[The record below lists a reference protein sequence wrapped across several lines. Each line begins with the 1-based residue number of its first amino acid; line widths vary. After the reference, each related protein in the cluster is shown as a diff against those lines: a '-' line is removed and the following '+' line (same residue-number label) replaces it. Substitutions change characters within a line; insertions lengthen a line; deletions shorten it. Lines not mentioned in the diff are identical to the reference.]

1 MKDKQAYL
9 KNNQIEFLWK
19 TNIIIEIKNSNDGLN
34 LKRKLDIGDKN
45 MNRKIGLK
53 KLSRMYNRETKQ

>member
-9 KNNQIEFLWK
+9 KNNQIEFLCK

-34 LKRKLDIGDKN
+34 LNRKLDIGDKN
-45 MNRKIGLK
+45 MNRKIDLK
-53 KLSRMYNRETKQ
+53 K